1 MANTTERLDVLV
13 TQGRGRIAYNVV
25 RSLARHGLR
34 VGVGTDRFLGM
45 ACFSRYAYENFRHPL
60 FAIEPREFVQSVKQA
75 IQRYKPR
82 VYLPVD
88 QENLVVARYR
98 NEFEGLGV
106 EIPIAL
112 FEILKTLHKKDEVT
126 RLAKSLGIPTP
137 ETIVP
142 STVADIFGFAN
153 DVGFPVVVKKLS
165 SSGARGVFFL
175 EKHALESI
183 RKGDA
188 LPGELTFGDFLVQRY
203 VKGNGYGVSMLFNA
217 GKIRAKFTHRR
228 LRERRLTGGMSTL
241 RTGVVNPTLEEHA
254 QRLLESV
261 RFHGVAMVE
270 FKFDEQT
277 KKAWLLEVNPR
288 FWGSLALA
296 IQSGVDFPY
305 LLYIIATEGDVLPV
319 MEYRP
324 GLTVRWLL
332 GDLQVKVQQLR
343 CPGSRPSILRMDV
356 RANGYDDLYWDD
368 PLPFLSEGILSAW
381 KYFRTAGSGAEQ
393 TDISLDRLEAS

>member
-1 MANTTERLDVLV
+1 
-13 TQGRGRIAYNVV
+13 
-25 RSLARHGLR
+25 
-34 VGVGTDRFLGM
+34 
-45 ACFSRYAYENFRHPL
+45 
-60 FAIEPREFVQSVKQA
+60 
-75 IQRYKPR
+75 
-82 VYLPVD
+82 
-88 QENLVVARYR
+88 
-98 NEFEGLGV
+98 
-106 EIPIAL
+106 
-112 FEILKTLHKKDEVT
+112 
-126 RLAKSLGIPTP
+126 
-137 ETIVP
+137 
-142 STVADIFGFAN
+142 
-153 DVGFPVVVKKLS
+153 
-165 SSGARGVFFL
+165 
-175 EKHALESI
+175 
-183 RKGDA
+183 
-188 LPGELTFGDFLVQRY
+188 
-203 VKGNGYGVSMLFNA
+203 MLFNS

-241 RTGVVNPTLEEHA
+241 RTGVVNPAIEEHA

-277 KKAWLLEVNPR
+277 KKGWLLEVNPR

-324 GLTVRWLL
+324 GVTVRWLL
-332 GDLQVKVQQLR
+332 GDLQAKVQQLR
-343 CPGSRPSILRMDV
+343 CPRSRSSILRMDV

-381 KYFRTAGSGAEQ
+381 KHFKTAGSEAEQ